1 MADMEIAVR
10 LRREPRGDM
19 AVLLCPEIV
28 VNDFPDKIGWRG
40 SITGHLFTSLQ
51 DN

>member
-10 LRREPRGDM
+10 LRREPRGDT

-28 VNDFPDKIGWRG
+28 VNDLPDKIGWRG
-40 SITGHLFTSLQ
+40 TITGHLFTSSAG
-51 DN
+51 

>member
-1 MADMEIAVR
+1 
-10 LRREPRGDM
+10 M

-28 VNDFPDKIGWRG
+28 INDFPDKIGWRG